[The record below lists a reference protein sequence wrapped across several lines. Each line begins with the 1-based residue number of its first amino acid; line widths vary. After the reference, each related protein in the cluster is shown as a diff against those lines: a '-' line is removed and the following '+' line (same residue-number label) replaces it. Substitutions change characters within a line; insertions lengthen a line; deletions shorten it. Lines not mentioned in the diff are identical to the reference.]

1 MSYLKVN
8 NPSDKDVTNI
18 YLGDTYFVKAGGSEK
33 VSTAVAHHLI
43 NIYPFLTAGE
53 VEVVKEVKEV
63 KEVKVIKEAKKEVK
77 GK

>member
-8 NPSDKDVTNI
+8 NQSDKDVTNI

-33 VSTAVAHHLI
+33 VPTAVANHLV
-43 NIYPFLTAGE
+43 NIYPFLTVGE
-53 VEVVKEVKEV
+53 VEVVKEE